1 MGLPFH
7 AGPSGFLQVSSMILL
22 AIGLCSQNNTKRAFH
37 WGWIYQT
44 TAFVG
49 TFWWIYISLHVYG
62 EMPAWLAL
70 SAVLVLSAL
79 LALYW
84 AVMAAYFHLVFSQGT
99 MTHFKLMRTSFLF
112 AMCWLMCELARGVWF
127 TGFPWGSSGYAHT
140 LTGLSALAPVIG
152 VYGIGAVSAGSSMAL
167 VLGWAGAW
175 STGKHTEGSDRVK
188 KITWTLCALVML
200 GLTLLPLRQREVV
213 SGLQHPQQ
221 GALKIAMLQGNVPQ
235 ESKFSSARKE
245 ASEWYTHELLA
256 QEADLVITPETAFAQ
271 VAQSM
276 PESFWRGLMQHA
288 QNKKS
293 AMLLG
298 MPLSDE
304 SGFSNSALGIGPDQS
319 VLYRYDKSHLVP
331 FGEFLPPFFKWF
343 TDQMKM
349 PLGFFRF
356 GDEVQDSMKLGKERI
371 APNICYEDL
380 FGEEL
385 AKRFLVPETAP
396 TIMVNMSNIA
406 WFGDTVVVDQH
417 LEISRMR
424 TLELERP
431 MIRATN
437 SGATAVIDEKGQ
449 LLAQMKA
456 FERGV
461 LTHEVKGVDRSP
473 TFFAWW
479 AARFGLWPLWLLA
492 GFVVFIEGLILMRQ
506 RGLLKI

>member
-7 AGPSGFLQVSSMILL
+7 AGPSGFLQVSSMVVL
-22 AIGLCSQNNTKRAFH
+22 AIGLCSQNNSKQAFY

-44 TAFVG
+44 TAFIG

-70 SAVLVLSAL
+70 SAVLLLSAL

-84 AVMAAYFHLVFSQGT
+84 AVMAGYFHVVFSQGT
-99 MTHFKLMRTSFLF
+99 MSRFRLIRTSLLF
-112 AMCWLMCELARGVWF
+112 AVCWMMCELARGVWF

-140 LTGLSALAPVIG
+140 LTALSALAPFMG
-152 VYGIGAVSAGSSMAL
+152 VYGIGAVSAGLSMAL
-167 VLGWAGAW
+167 VLGWANAW
-175 STGKHTEGSDRVK
+175 SKSNTNHRLLKASWVVF
-188 KITWTLCALVML
+188 AMMML
-200 GLTLLPLRQREVV
+200 ALTLIPLREKGVLEAGVQT
-213 SGLQHPQQ
+213 PQP
-221 GALKIAMLQGNVPQ
+221 GALQIALLQGNVPQ
-235 ESKFSSARKE
+235 ESKFSSARRE
-245 ASEWYTHELLA
+245 ASEWYTHELLN
-256 QEADLVITPETAFAQ
+256 QKADLVITPETAFAQ

-276 PESFWRGLMQHA
+276 PESFWGALMQHA
-288 QNKKS
+288 QNTKS

-298 MPLSDE
+298 MPLSDAN
-304 SGFSNSALGIGPDQS
+304 GFTNSALGIGPNQS
-319 VLYRYDKSHLVP
+319 VLYRYDKAHLVP

-356 GDEVQDSMKLGKERI
+356 GDEVQESMSVGKERV

-385 AKRFLVPETAP
+385 AKRFLMPDKAP
-396 TIMVNMSNIA
+396 TLMVNMSNIA

-431 MIRATN
+431 MIRSTN

-449 LLAQMKA
+449 LLAKLKN

-461 LTHEVKGVDRSP
+461 LNYEIKGVESEP

-479 AARFGLWPLWLLA
+479 AARFGLWPFWLLA
-492 GFVVFIEGLILMRQ
+492 VLVGLIEGLIVMRQ
-506 RGLLKI
+506 RGMLKI